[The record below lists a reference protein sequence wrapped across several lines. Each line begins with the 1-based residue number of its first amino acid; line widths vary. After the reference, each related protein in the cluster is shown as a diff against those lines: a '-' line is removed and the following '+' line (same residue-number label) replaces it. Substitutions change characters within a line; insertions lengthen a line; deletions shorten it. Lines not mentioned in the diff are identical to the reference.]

1 MVAKFRRC
9 LKKFIHTIFLPKLAL
24 AVRPRILPARPVA
37 AGPGYHETYTTP
49 HDKKAVTETKTMTG
63 RNKGF
68 TLIELMV
75 TIAIAAI
82 LVTAGVPAFNQFVQ
96 ENRMAAQVNSLV
108 HALNIARSEAVS
120 ENTTTVVCA
129 SSDQVNCTTDWN
141 KGWIVFA
148 DKDGDGKV
156 ESGELLHVFP
166 AIDGGNTLTTTV
178 ATSIGYEPSG
188 LSTTSGTFTLC
199 DGGGDVAARAV
210 IVSPAGAIRTAA
222 GTCS

>member
-1 MVAKFRRC
+1 
-9 LKKFIHTIFLPKLAL
+9 
-24 AVRPRILPARPVA
+24 
-37 AGPGYHETYTTP
+37 
-49 HDKKAVTETKTMTG
+49 MTG

>member
-1 MVAKFRRC
+1 
-9 LKKFIHTIFLPKLAL
+9 
-24 AVRPRILPARPVA
+24 
-37 AGPGYHETYTTP
+37 
-49 HDKKAVTETKTMTG
+49 MTG

-75 TIAIAAI
+75 TIAVAAI

-108 HALNIARSEAVS
+108 RALNIARSEAVS
-120 ENTTTVVCA
+120 ERTTTVVCA
-129 SSDQVNCTTDWN
+129 SSDQMKCITDWN

-148 DKDGDGKV
+148 DKNGDGKV

-166 AIDGGNTLTTTV
+166 AIDGNNTLTATLGATT
-178 ATSIGYEPSG
+178 IGYDPSG
-188 LSTTSGTFTLC
+188 ISTTSGTFTLC
-199 DGGGDVAARAV
+199 DAHNTSARAV
-210 IVSPAGAIRTAA
+210 IVSPAGAVRTAA